1 MFAVISQ
8 CTVSLRCPMLLGLKS
23 QVLGVW
29 EFFVTLDA
37 FSVDLGQMDTV
48 CTHKAPN
55 RIQILPE
62 GQDLTL
68 GVRLEKYRVTLS
80 EPNVAKM
87 TLVSTGRTLDATW
100 TMLYDQGLIVETP
113 KARYFSNF
121 KYTLKGQGHEVSDIQ
136 GLDVGSYSSF
146 NSICN
151 KTMVGF
157 V

>member
-1 MFAVISQ
+1 
-8 CTVSLRCPMLLGLKS
+8 
-23 QVLGVW
+23 VLGVW
-29 EFFVTLDA
+29 EFYVTLDA
-37 FSVDLGQMDTV
+37 FSVELGQMDSV

-55 RIQILPE
+55 RVQLLPE

-68 GVRLEKYRVTLS
+68 GVKLEKYRVTLS
-80 EPNVAKM
+80 EPNVAKV
-87 TLVSTGRTLDATW
+87 TLVSTGRSQDATW

-113 KARYFSNF
+113 KTRYFSNF
-121 KYTLKGQGHEVSDIQ
+121 KYTLKGTQHEMSDIQ
-136 GLDVGSYSSF
+136 HLDVGSYSSF

>member
-1 MFAVISQ
+1 M
-8 CTVSLRCPMLLGLKS
+8 
-23 QVLGVW
+23 GVW
-29 EFFVTLDA
+29 EFYVTSDA
-37 FSVDLGQMDTV
+37 FSVELGLMDSV

-55 RIQILPE
+55 RVQLLPE
-62 GQDLTL
+62 GQDLKL
-68 GVRLEKYRVTLS
+68 GVKLEKYRLTLS
-80 EPNVAKM
+80 EPNVAKV
-87 TLVSTGRTLDATW
+87 TLVSTGRSLDATW

-121 KYTLKGQGHEVSDIQ
+121 MYTLKGSEHELGDIQ
-136 GLDVGSYSSF
+136 HLDVGSYSSF